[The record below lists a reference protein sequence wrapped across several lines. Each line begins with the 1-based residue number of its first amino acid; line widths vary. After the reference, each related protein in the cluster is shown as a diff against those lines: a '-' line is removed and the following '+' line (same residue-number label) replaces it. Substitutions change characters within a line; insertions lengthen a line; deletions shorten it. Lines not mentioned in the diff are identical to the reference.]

1 MLIEYGNTVVLPTWE
16 LREPNPTGFSRI
28 YYVIAGDVTFE
39 AEGVQVKLKPG
50 YLYALPSTV
59 PYHVWRDRRYDFA
72 CTYLHIDFFEA
83 HVTGL
88 IELEARENTCLWH
101 YLQAIVHA
109 IDEKRL
115 DLLED
120 MADAM
125 GAFFQHSGHFHAA
138 TEMLNVVQDYIMANI
153 AEPIGI
159 DELARLFS
167 YHPNYFIRLFRQESG
182 FTPHQFILRL
192 RMQYAVVQLNK
203 GLGNQEVCYA
213 CGFTDSSTFTRAF
226 RKFYG
231 VTPQKY
237 IQGYRRP

>member
-1 MLIEYGNTVVLPTWE
+1 MLIEYGNTVVVPNWE
-16 LREPNPTGFSRI
+16 LHEPKPTGFSRI
-28 YYVIAGDVTFE
+28 YYVKSGDVTFE
-39 AEGVQVKLKPG
+39 AEGVQIKLRPG

-59 PYHVWRDRRYDFA
+59 PYNVWRNRRYDFA
-72 CTYLHIDFFEA
+72 CTYLHIDFFQA

-88 IELEARENTCLWH
+88 IELDVKENTCLWH
-101 YLQAIVHA
+101 YMQAMIHA
-109 IDEKRL
+109 IDEKRP

-120 MADAM
+120 MANSM
-125 GAFFQHSGHFHAA
+125 GTFFRHSRHFRFA
-138 TEMLNVVQDYIMANI
+138 TDMLNIVQSYIMNNI
-153 AEPIGI
+153 ASPISI

-192 RMQYAVVQLNK
+192 RMQYAVVQLRK
-203 GLGNQEVCYA
+203 GLSNQEVCYS

-226 RKFYG
+226 RNFYG

-237 IQGYRRP
+237 MQGYRRL